1 MGKLFSAWDPSDEKD
16 PSKPFGTIESDGNP
30 IACVLQKGVGSKQAK
45 ANAHLISAAPE
56 LLEQLTRLRNKIAGY
71 RPDDDDNL
79 DIVDAVIEKATRG
92 IIK

>member
-1 MGKLFSAWDPSDEKD
+1 MSKLFSAWDLSDEKA

-71 RPDDDDNL
+71 IPDDDDNL

>member
-1 MGKLFSAWDPSDEKD
+1 MKNTKWTISTENDLSN
-16 PSKPFGTIESDGNP
+16 PFGIIECDGVP

-71 RPDDDDNL
+71 IPDDDDNL

-92 IIK
+92 VIK